1 MIVTFQNQKGGVGKT
16 TLSLHLA
23 HHLTLTGLRVLL
35 IDADPQ
41 GSARDWLAARATPAP
56 FAVVGLDRPTLHRDI
71 NRLHEDYDAIVI
83 DSPPRV
89 TDIARSA
96 ILAADIVVIPV
107 QPSPF
112 DIWAAQDTVA
122 LINDALTF
130 KETLKTVFAINR
142 EIVNTAIGRDVSATL
157 TESAIPVLASH
168 ISQRV
173 AFAESIAQGQ
183 TVFEAQSD
191 KKAVQEIEAFG
202 HELLSHLEAV
212 TTTRVRRSA

>member
-1 MIVTFQNQKGGVGKT
+1 MIVTLQNQKGGVGKT

-23 HHLTLTGLRVLL
+23 HHLSLSGSRVLL

-41 GSARDWLAARATPAP
+41 GSARDWLASRENPAP
-56 FAVVGLDRPTLHRDI
+56 FVVVGLDRPTIHRDI
-71 NRLHEDYDAIVI
+71 SLMRQDYDAIVI

-112 DIWAAQDTVA
+112 DIWAAQDTIS

-130 KETLKTVFAINR
+130 KENMIRVFAINR
-142 EIVNTAIGRDVSATL
+142 EIVNTAIGRDVSAALADTD
-157 TESAIPVLASH
+157 IPVLSAH

-173 AFAESIAQGQ
+173 AFAESMTNGQ
-183 TVFEAQSD
+183 TVFETLSD
-191 KKAVQEIEAFG
+191 KKAIAEIESFG
-202 HELLSHLEAV
+202 VELQALTG
-212 TTTRVRRSA
+212 TTSTTPIRRTA

>member
-41 GSARDWLAARATPAP
+41 GSARDWLEARAAPAP

-71 NRLHEDYDAIVI
+71 TRLHEDYDAIVI

-112 DIWAAQDTVA
+112 DIWAAQDTVT

-142 EIVNTAIGRDVSATL
+142 EIVNTAIGRDVSSAL
-157 TESAIPVLASH
+157 TQSALPVLAAH

-183 TVFEAQSD
+183 TVFESLSD
-191 KKAVQEIEAFG
+191 KKAVLEIEAFG
-202 HELLSHLEAV
+202 RELLTHLDAA
-212 TTTRVRRSA
+212 TTTRIRRSA